1 MGWRLASRAGFG
13 PAGMCEATPAWV
25 KGGIGLW
32 KQRESQLVE
41 NFSQP
46 GFGRRMILLLP
57 SSASTLHP
65 EKVD

>member
-13 PAGMCEATPAWV
+13 QAGMCEATPAWV
-25 KGGIGLW
+25 KGRIGLW

-46 GFGRRMILLLP
+46 GFSTEDESFTPFISIYSP
-57 SSASTLHP
+57 S
-65 EKVD
+65 